1 MEVKM
6 NKKIAI
12 VSAVLVVAAA
22 IAIAAIAF
30 VTVEKKPE
38 EIKVGAILPLSGDL
52 SAYGK
57 YVQRGIELAAEEI
70 NANGGI
76 DGANITVLYRD
87 NEGKSDKTV
96 SVMNALIAE
105 DKVPVVIGAVVS
117 ENTLA
122 VCPIAEKKKVVLISP
137 TSTSS
142 KLSDYKNYVFR
153 TCPSDIYQGKALSD
167 VIFDLK
173 PEGAR
178 VAVMFVDNDYGVGLK
193 DAFVKSYQERGE
205 IVAVEAHKEG
215 DTEFTGVL
223 SAIKDKNPD
232 VVVLI
237 TYAKEGAAIVK
248 QGREEGLDVAWVGSD
263 GIKSNAFI
271 EQAGKDAEGVKATYP
286 ISMVSESVTENFV
299 KLYRAKYG
307 TGSID
312 TDVTY
317 GYDTMHVVAEAIEK
331 GGYDAED
338 ISDALR
344 EIRYHG
350 VCGAK
355 KFDEN
360 GDVPPAYDLWK
371 AENAKWVLESKLVI

>member
-1 MEVKM
+1 M

-12 VSAVLVVAAA
+12 VSAVLVVVAAA

-137 TSTSS
+137 TSTSP

-173 PEGAR
+173 PERAR

-263 GIKSNAFI
+263 GIKSDEFI

>member
-1 MEVKM
+1 M

-12 VSAVLVVAAA
+12 VSAVLVVAA

>member
-1 MEVKM
+1 M

-76 DGANITVLYRD
+76 GGANITVLYRD

>member
-1 MEVKM
+1 M

-38 EIKVGAILPLSGDL
+38 EIKVGAVLPLSGDL

-76 DGANITVLYRD
+76 GGANITVLYRD

-96 SVMNALIAE
+96 SVINALIAE

-137 TSTSS
+137 TSTSP

-263 GIKSNAFI
+263 GIKSDAFI
-271 EQAGKDAEGVKATYP
+271 EQVGKDAEGVKATYP

-307 TGSID
+307 AGSID
-312 TDVTY
+312 TDVAY

-344 EIRYHG
+344 EIRHHG

-371 AENAKWVLESKLVI
+371 VENAKWVLESKLVI

>member
-1 MEVKM
+1 M

-12 VSAVLVVAAA
+12 VSAVLVAAAA

-30 VTVEKKPE
+30 VTIEKKPE

-57 YVQRGIELAAEEI
+57 YVKRGIELAAEEI

-76 DGANITVLYRD
+76 GGANITVLYKD
-87 NEGKSDKTV
+87 NGGESDKTV

-117 ENTLA
+117 ANTLA

-137 TSTSS
+137 TSTSP

-193 DAFVKSYQERGE
+193 DAFVKSYQEGGE

-223 SAIKDKNPD
+223 SVIKDKNPD

-237 TYAKEGAAIVK
+237 TYVKEGAAIVK

-263 GIKSNAFI
+263 GIKSDAFI

-286 ISMVSESVTENFV
+286 ISMVSEPVTENFV

-307 TGSID
+307 AGSID
-312 TDVTY
+312 TDVAY

-344 EIRYHG
+344 EIRHHG

-371 AENAKWVLESKLVI
+371 VENAKWVLESKLVI

>member
-1 MEVKM
+1 M

-12 VSAVLVVAAA
+12 VSAVLVVVAAA

>member
-1 MEVKM
+1 M

-38 EIKVGAILPLSGDL
+38 EIKVGAVLPLSGDL

-76 DGANITVLYRD
+76 GGANITVLYRD

-137 TSTSS
+137 TSTSP

-263 GIKSNAFI
+263 GIKSDAFI

-371 AENAKWVLESKLVI
+371 VENAKWVLESKLVI

>member
-1 MEVKM
+1 M

-12 VSAVLVVAAA
+12 VSAVLVVAAAA

>member
-1 MEVKM
+1 M

-12 VSAVLVVAAA
+12 VSAVLVVVAAA

-38 EIKVGAILPLSGDL
+38 EIKVGAVLPLSGDL

-76 DGANITVLYRD
+76 GGANITVLYRD

-307 TGSID
+307 AGSID
-312 TDVTY
+312 TDVAY

-344 EIRYHG
+344 EIRHHG

-371 AENAKWVLESKLVI
+371 VENAKWVLESKLVI

>member
-1 MEVKM
+1 M
-6 NKKIAI
+6 
-12 VSAVLVVAAA
+12 
-22 IAIAAIAF
+22 
-30 VTVEKKPE
+30 
-38 EIKVGAILPLSGDL
+38 SGDL

>member
-1 MEVKM
+1 M

-12 VSAVLVVAAA
+12 VSAVLVVVAAA

-38 EIKVGAILPLSGDL
+38 EIKVGAVLPLSGDL

-76 DGANITVLYRD
+76 GGANITVLYRD

-137 TSTSS
+137 TSTSP

-263 GIKSNAFI
+263 GIKSDAFI

>member
-1 MEVKM
+1 M

-12 VSAVLVVAAA
+12 VSAVLVVVAAA

-263 GIKSNAFI
+263 GIKSDAFI

>member
-1 MEVKM
+1 M

-38 EIKVGAILPLSGDL
+38 EIKVGAVLPLSGDL

-76 DGANITVLYRD
+76 GGANITVLYRD

-137 TSTSS
+137 TSTSP

-263 GIKSNAFI
+263 GIKSDAFI
-271 EQAGKDAEGVKATYP
+271 EQVGKDAEGVKATYP

-307 TGSID
+307 AGSID
-312 TDVTY
+312 TDVAY

-344 EIRYHG
+344 EIRHHG

-371 AENAKWVLESKLVI
+371 VENAKWVLESKLVI

>member
-1 MEVKM
+1 M

-12 VSAVLVVAAA
+12 VSAVLVVVAAA

-223 SAIKDKNPD
+223 SVIKDKNPD

>member
-1 MEVKM
+1 M

-12 VSAVLVVAAA
+12 VSAVLVVAA

-38 EIKVGAILPLSGDL
+38 EIKVGAVLPLSGDL

-76 DGANITVLYRD
+76 GGANITVLYRD

-137 TSTSS
+137 TSTSP

-263 GIKSNAFI
+263 GIKSDAFI

-371 AENAKWVLESKLVI
+371 VENAKWVLESKLVI

>member
-1 MEVKM
+1 M

-12 VSAVLVVAAA
+12 VSAVLVVVAAA

-137 TSTSS
+137 TSTSP

-263 GIKSNAFI
+263 GIKSDAFI

-371 AENAKWVLESKLVI
+371 VENAKWVLESKLVI

>member
-1 MEVKM
+1 M

-12 VSAVLVVAAA
+12 VSAVLVVVAAA

-137 TSTSS
+137 TSTSP